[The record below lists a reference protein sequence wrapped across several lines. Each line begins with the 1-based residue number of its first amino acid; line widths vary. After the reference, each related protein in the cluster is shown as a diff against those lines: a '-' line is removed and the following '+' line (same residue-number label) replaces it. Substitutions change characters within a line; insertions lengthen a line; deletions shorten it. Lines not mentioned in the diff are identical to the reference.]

1 MSDFFVTPWTVACQ
15 ASLSMGFSRQEYWSE
30 WPFPSRGDLPDP
42 GIELHLLHW
51 EVGSLLLSHQ
61 VVVVVVV
68 YLLSRVGLLQ
78 PCGPQHARLLCPWDF
93 PGKNTGVSGH
103 FLLHRMFPT
112 QESNPGLLHCRQIPY
127 RLSYLFPTGKLI
139 IFIR

>member
-1 MSDFFVTPWTVACQ
+1 
-15 ASLSMGFSRQEYWSE
+15 MGFPRQEHWSGV
-30 WPFPSRGDLPDP
+30 PFPPPGHLADP

-51 EVGSLLLSHQ
+51 QVGSLLLSHQ

-103 FLLHRMFPT
+103 SLFQGIFLT
-112 QESNPGLLHCRQIPY
+112 VGWNPGLLCLLHWQVGSLLLVPSGKSLILY
-127 RLSYLFPTGKLI
+127 YLVLNVFMEFI
-139 IFIR
+139 II